1 MSPNQ
6 SQLHSNRLQQFL
18 LNVSKKTIFVC
29 LLFLMIFWL
38 LLGSQHVH
46 WSFPSSLVWWFASR
60 LWHSLGRGQATYW
73 PDPQPWLD
81 DCFIFILLACIWPWQ
96 LLKWCV
102 GMGWKY
108 SILVSKEQH
117 DPSTRFPCLVAF
129 FSSPVFPLW
138 LFHSRPSTI
147 YKCIYA
153 YKYVYMYTYIR
164 IDIYIYNVYIMYIY
178 PTFPQRKKERGLG
191 GGTPLFAC
199 FAVPLWTFPRF
210 E

>member
-1 MSPNQ
+1 
-6 SQLHSNRLQQFL
+6 
-18 LNVSKKTIFVC
+18 
-29 LLFLMIFWL
+29 
-38 LLGSQHVH
+38 
-46 WSFPSSLVWWFASR
+46 
-60 LWHSLGRGQATYW
+60 
-73 PDPQPWLD
+73 
-81 DCFIFILLACIWPWQ
+81 

>member
-6 SQLHSNRLQQFL
+6 SQLHSNRLQHFL

-29 LLFLMIFWL
+29 LLFLMFFWL
-38 LLGSQHVH
+38 LFGSQRVH

-81 DCFIFILLACIWPWQ
+81 LAMTVVEMVCWDG
-96 LLKWCV
+96 LKVFNFGFKGATW
-102 GMGWKY
+102 
-108 SILVSKEQH
+108 SLNTFS
-117 DPSTRFPCLVAF
+117 FLVAF
-129 FSSPVFPLW
+129 FSSPDFPLW

-153 YKYVYMYTYIR
+153 YKYVYMYNYIR
-164 IDIYIYNVYIMYIY
+164 VDIYIYILYNVYIMYIY
-178 PTFPQRKKERGLG
+178 PTFPRRKKERGLG
-191 GGTPLFAC
+191 GGTPFFAC